1 MQEHVHNWLTDKMK
15 VTGMLACGIRSPDR
29 KTFTRSLSP
38 QFPQVALEN
47 APARRCLS
55 DTFPDSANSDRFPFE
70 LVRWV
75 YESYLFY
82 GFVRPDGH
90 CFALLTRR
98 NAGATIQIRELERIV
113 TEFQNLET

>member
-1 MQEHVHNWLTDKMK
+1 MQEHVHNRRTEKMK
-15 VTGMLACGIRSPDR
+15 ITGVLACGIRSPDR

-38 QFPQVALEN
+38 QFPPVALEN
-47 APARRCLS
+47 ACRCLS
-55 DTFPDSANSDRFPFE
+55 DTFQILNSNRFPFE

-82 GFVRPDGH
+82 GFIRPDGH

-98 NAGATIQIRELERIV
+98 NAVSSIQNRDLEKIV
-113 TEFQNLET
+113 AEFHSLET